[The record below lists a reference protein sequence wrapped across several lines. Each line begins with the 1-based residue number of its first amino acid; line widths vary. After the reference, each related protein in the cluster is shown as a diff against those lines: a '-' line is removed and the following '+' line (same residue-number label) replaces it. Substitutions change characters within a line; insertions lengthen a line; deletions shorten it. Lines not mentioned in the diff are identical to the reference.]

1 MKMNVEI
8 VELPA
13 INVVYMRHI
22 GPYGPAIGAFWNT
35 VFMPWLQANGLAYR
49 PRYGIGH
56 DDPITTPPEKC
67 RYDAC
72 VEVDDGFIATGNAL
86 SAKLPGGRYAIAKFH
101 GQTSEIAAAWIALFR
116 DWLPASGMQCDA
128 RPCLERY
135 PQHTPFNPKTGVF
148 ECELCIP
155 VKSL

>member
-1 MKMNVEI
+1 MNVEI

-13 INVVYMRHI
+13 VNVVYMRHI

-56 DDPITTPPEKC
+56 DDPSTTPPEKC

-86 SAKLPGGRYAIAKFH
+86 SAKLPGGRYAVAKFH

-116 DWLPASGMQCDA
+116 DWLPASGMQYDA

-135 PQHTPFNPKTGVF
+135 PQHTQFNPKTGVF